1 MHGDEFIIAKLFG
14 CTYLGIKTFNYI
26 TNITNIILH
35 KVIINYILSNNLS
48 KCKHKL
54 FNIYFS

>member
-1 MHGDEFIIAKLFG
+1 MIYIYKRVTIFYINSTLYIISNNAIISK
-14 CTYLGIKTFNYI
+14 K
-26 TNITNIILH
+26 NIILH